1 MPGVRIVN
9 TDTFVMTV
17 VVTQIMLQ
25 LTQSHGIAR
34 TNKMSVNG
42 RMLKN
47 SLTRYY
53 GLTHCNITYTLITAA
68 IQVADL

>member
-9 TDTFVMTV
+9 TDTLVMTV

-25 LTQSHGIAR
+25 LMQSHGIAL

-53 GLTHCNITYTLITAA
+53 GQTYCNITYALITAV

>member
-9 TDTFVMTV
+9 TDTLVMTV

-25 LTQSHGIAR
+25 LTQSHGIAL

-53 GLTHCNITYTLITAA
+53 DQTHCNVTYALITAV